1 MASNVT
7 GSRRLA
13 APERRRLIEDAATQ
27 LFAERGY
34 LATTIDDIVAGA
46 GVTKPMLYRHF
57 ESKQD
62 LVMTLL
68 ERHRDELAAAPLDAL
83 LASAD
88 RPFAERL
95 DAMLEEWFGYVE
107 AHPFVRLLLHDSTGD
122 SEVAALVEELH
133 DRQRAADVA
142 LLREFVPHVPEHELV
157 PLGEIIRSSLAALG
171 LWRLDHP
178 DTDAA
183 SVNAALRRVIL
194 AVVESSQDETPAPGT
209 VAQR

>member
-1 MASNVT
+1 MVRNAT

-13 APERRRLIEDAATQ
+13 AAERRRLIEDAATQ

-34 LATTIDDIVAGA
+34 IATTIDDIVAAA

-95 DAMLEEWFGYVE
+95 DAMLEAWFGYVE
-107 AHPFVRLLLHDSTGD
+107 AHPFVRLLLHDSSGD
-122 SEVAALVEELH
+122 TEVAALVEELH

-142 LLREFVPHVPEHELV
+142 LLREFAPHIPEHELV
-157 PLGEIIRSSLAALG
+157 PLGEIIRSSLSALG

-178 DTDAA
+178 DTDPANL
-183 SVNAALRRVIL
+183 NAALRRVVL
-194 AVVESSQDETPAPGT
+194 AIVESPHDGT
-209 VAQR
+209 

>member
-1 MASNVT
+1 MVMHAT

-13 APERRRLIEDAATQ
+13 AAERRRLIEDAATQ

-34 LATTIDDIVAGA
+34 VATTIDDIVAAA
-46 GVTKPMLYRHF
+46 GVTKPILYRHF

-68 ERHRDELAAAPLDAL
+68 QRHRDELAAAPLDAL
-83 LASAD
+83 LESAD

-95 DAMLEEWFGYVE
+95 DAMLEAWFGYVE
-107 AHPFVRLLLHDSTGD
+107 AHPFVRLLLHDSSGD
-122 SEVAALVEELH
+122 TEVAALVDELH

-142 LLREFVPHVPEHELV
+142 LLREFVPHIPERELI
-157 PLGEIIRSSLAALG
+157 PLGEIIRSSLSALG

-178 DTDAA
+178 DTDPANL
-183 SVNAALRRVIL
+183 NAALRRVIL
-194 AVVESSQDETPAPGT
+194 AIVESSEL
-209 VAQR
+209 R

>member
-1 MASNVT
+1 
-7 GSRRLA
+7 
-13 APERRRLIEDAATQ
+13 LIEDVAAR

-34 LATTIDDIVAGA
+34 VATTIDDIVAGA

-62 LVMTLL
+62 LVITLL

-88 RPFAERL
+88 RPLADRL
-95 DAMLEEWFGYVE
+95 EVMLEAWFRYVE
-107 AHPFVRLLLHDSTGD
+107 RHPFVRLLLHDSSGD

-133 DRQRAADVA
+133 DRQRTADVA
-142 LLREFVPHVPEHELV
+142 LLREFAPHIPERELV
-157 PLGEIIRSSLAALG
+157 PLGEIIRSALSGLG

-178 DTDAA
+178 DADPAN
-183 SVNAALRRVIL
+183 VNAALRRVVL
-194 AVVESSQDETPAPGT
+194 AIVTPPGSAVDFAAPRSSYARPSTKG
-209 VAQR
+209 VSC

>member
-1 MASNVT
+1 MSRTTSN
-7 GSRRLA
+7 SHRLVA
-13 APERRRLIEDAATQ
+13 AERRRLIEDAAAE

-34 LATTIDDIVAGA
+34 VATTIEEIVTRA

-68 ERHRDELAAAPLDAL
+68 ERHRDELATAPLDAL

-95 DAMLEEWFGYVE
+95 DAMLDAWFAYVE
-107 AHPFVRLLLHDSTGD
+107 THPFIRLLLHDSSGD
-122 SEVAALVEELH
+122 TEVAALVEELH
-133 DRQRAADVA
+133 DRQRAADVV
-142 LLREFVPHVPEHELV
+142 LLREFAPHIPDRELV
-157 PLGEIIRSSLAALG
+157 PLGEIIRSALSSLG

-178 DTDAA
+178 ETDPATL
-183 SVNAALRRVIL
+183 NAALRRVVL
-194 AVVESSQDETPAPGT
+194 AIVEPPDNGS
-209 VAQR
+209 

>member
-1 MASNVT
+1 MVRTAT

-13 APERRRLIEDAATQ
+13 AAERRRLIEDAATH

-34 LATTIDDIVAGA
+34 VATTIEDIVAA
-46 GVTKPMLYRHF
+46 ASVTKPMLYRHF

-83 LASAD
+83 LASTD
-88 RPFAERL
+88 RSFAERL
-95 DAMLEEWFGYVE
+95 DTMLEAWFGYVE
-107 AHPFVRLLLHDSTGD
+107 AHPFVRLLLHDSSGD
-122 SEVAALVEELH
+122 TEVAALVEELH

-142 LLREFVPHVPEHELV
+142 LLREFAPHIPERELV
-157 PLGEIIRSSLAALG
+157 PLGEIIRSSLSALG

-178 DTDAA
+178 EADPAN
-183 SVNAALRRVIL
+183 VNAALRRVVL
-194 AVVESSQDETPAPGT
+194 AIVESPRNGT
-209 VAQR
+209 

>member
-1 MASNVT
+1 MVRNVT

-13 APERRRLIEDAATQ
+13 ATERRRLIEDAATH

-34 LATTIDDIVAGA
+34 IATTIDDIVACA
-46 GVTKPMLYRHF
+46 GVTKPILYRHF

-95 DAMLEEWFGYVE
+95 DAMLGAWFGYVE
-107 AHPFVRLLLHDSTGD
+107 AHPFVRLLLYDSSGD
-122 SEVAALVEELH
+122 TEVAALVEELH

-142 LLREFVPHVPEHELV
+142 LLREFVPHIPEHELV
-157 PLGEIIRSSLAALG
+157 PLGEIIRSSLSALG

-183 SVNAALRRVIL
+183 SVNAALRRVVL
-194 AVVESSQDETPAPGT
+194 AIVESPHDGT
-209 VAQR
+209 QNPRTGKP